1 MSLHPDLDGLAY
13 VCRGDKLFRGE
24 GHVYEFTDKS
34 LTAFAVAVAQAERE
48 RCANWLCT
56 TIPPLYDLAGAM
68 IDGLP
73 NPEWA
78 GGTDA

>member
-1 MSLHPDLDGLAY
+1 MTLHPELRAMLRDSVLPPSDA
-13 VCRGDKLFRGE
+13 D
-24 GHVYEFTDKS
+24 

-78 GGTDA
+78 GDTDA